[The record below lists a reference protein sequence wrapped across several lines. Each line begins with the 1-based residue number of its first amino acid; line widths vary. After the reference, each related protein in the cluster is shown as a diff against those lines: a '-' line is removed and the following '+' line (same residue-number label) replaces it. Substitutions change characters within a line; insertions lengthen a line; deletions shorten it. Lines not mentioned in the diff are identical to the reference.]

1 MKSSATQIIIFLFL
15 LSLSTE
21 AVAQRINPLPV
32 IAGAKEDIN
41 YLGGKYLGPVG
52 VALGNGLNNSWYSSA
67 RVHSLLG
74 FHLNIAPSLVI
85 VPSDDQTFV
94 IENSKLKELELVDER
109 DNIAPTAFGP
119 NEDGPLLRSK
129 AIGNFQTFNSP
140 AGVGFSFLPLANIN
154 LGVGVGFNTEVD
166 VRYFPKSQISGLEDA
181 KIGLFGF
188 GAIHE
193 VSQWFMDDDEPA
205 FSLSVQAGFSSISYE
220 QPIKDGDD
228 GQELTMKSNGTTF
241 RGIISK
247 QFSFFTLYGGVGYN
261 SADTD
266 INLRGTYSYQPP
278 VGPATTI
285 TDPISINTTANSVVF
300 NLGGRI
306 LIAEAISI
314 FADYT
319 YAQYSSITLGL
330 GVDLNFE

>member
-1 MKSSATQIIIFLFL
+1 MKFTATQFT
-15 LSLSTE
+15 LSLIVITIGS
-21 AVAQRINPLPV
+21 AAFAQKINPLPV

-52 VALGNGLNNSWYSSA
+52 IALGNGLNNSWYSSA
-67 RVHSLLG
+67 RVHSPLG

-85 VPSDDQTFV
+85 IPSDDHTFV
-94 IENSKLKELELVDER
+94 IKNSELKELELVDER
-109 DNIAPTAFGP
+109 DNIAPTAFGE
-119 NEDGPLLRSK
+119 NEEGPLLRSK

-154 LGVGVGFNTEVD
+154 LGVGIGFNTEVD

-181 KIGLFGF
+181 KIGLYGF

-193 VSQWFMDDDEPA
+193 ISKWFMDEDEPA
-205 FSLSVQAGFSSISYE
+205 FSLSIQAGFSSISYE
-220 QPIKDGDD
+220 QPIKDGADD
-228 GQELTMKSNGTTF
+228 QELVMKSNGTTF

-247 QFSFFTLYGGVGYN
+247 EFSFFTLYGGVGYN

-266 INLRGTYSYQPP
+266 INLKGTYSYQPP
-278 VGPATTI
+278 LGPATTI
-285 TDPISINTTANSVVF
+285 KDPISINTTANSMVF

-306 LIAEAISI
+306 LIAETVSF

-319 YAQYSSITLGL
+319 FAQYSSITLGL